1 MPAKAR
7 PFTALA
13 AGLVL
18 LATACGADDDRPAA
32 SGPGVTASST
42 TTTHSASGRPSL
54 TITSPASGTT
64 VEGNVVPLDLEAE
77 GFSLVKADGDTSG
90 ESGHFHVFVD
100 ADPVAV
106 GETIPRGPGIIH
118 SAEERITLYGMST
131 GPHRLAV
138 VFGDGTHRRIHGDVE
153 EGLTLTVAGPSVDAS
168 APATVAAGQPV
179 NVDVAVDGI
188 SLVKA
193 DGDTSGTT
201 GHLHLFVDREPTP
214 AGQPIPAEEGV
225 IHTAEPSVAV
235 SDLPAGEHTIWVVV
249 GDGAHVPLEPLV
261 ADRLTVT
268 VQ

>member
-1 MPAKAR
+1 MLNNAR

-18 LATACGADDDRPAA
+18 LATACGADDERPAA
-32 SGPGVTASST
+32 SGPPVTASST
-42 TTTHSASGRPSL
+42 TTDSAPGRPSL

-64 VEGNVVPLDLEAE
+64 VEGNVVPLELEAE
-77 GFSLVKADGDTSG
+77 GISLVKADGDTSG

-100 ADPVAV
+100 TDPVAV
-106 GETIPRGPGIIH
+106 GETIPQGPGVIH
-118 SAEERITLYGMST
+118 SAEERITLYGLAT
-131 GPHRLAV
+131 GPHQLAV
-138 VFGDGTHRRIHGDVE
+138 VLGDGTHRRIHGDVE

-168 APATVAAGQPV
+168 APATVAVGERLT
-179 NVDVAVDGI
+179 VDVEVDGI

-201 GHLHLFVDREPTP
+201 GHLHFFVDREPTP
-214 AGQPIPAEEGV
+214 AGQPIPAEEGI

-235 SDLPAGEHTIWVVV
+235 PDLPAGEHTIWVVV
-249 GDGAHVPLEPLV
+249 GDGAHVPLEPLI

-268 VQ
+268 VG